1 MGTPPTVAR
10 AIWAQFSYFLR
21 ILRNS
26 QNLSES
32 SKNRQTGSLAADWTR
47 LGGVGLPVAEWG
59 RQRVLNA
66 HLVVPKSP
74 LYSEGLPKTRGS
86 TPVTRRCPE
95 AQNIQHRRTDTPVRN
110 FVANKAIV

>member
-59 RQRVLNA
+59 EAEGPERTNVTKITVCYKDAGLVELQRQQLLCRVTI
-66 HLVVPKSP
+66 KGWGREIGWS
-74 LYSEGLPKTRGS
+74 
-86 TPVTRRCPE
+86 
-95 AQNIQHRRTDTPVRN
+95 
-110 FVANKAIV
+110 